1 MISKLLES
9 LKNDLIIKLL
19 LFAGCVSII
28 VNTVSAENDDV
39 LKYSYIEGLSLF
51 VSALV
56 ILFTQ
61 SQNSFEHSKK
71 MEMISRLQYNLNSA
85 NVIRDSKQINLDFS
99 QIVFGDLVVLREGME
114 IPADGILIEGY
125 DILVDESSMTGES
138 DQISKNLYRE
148 CMEIYKNR
156 AKHNQNLGDHEIPS
170 PLLLAGFFFLKKKN
184 KN

>member
-9 LKNDLIIKLL
+9 LQNDLIIKLL

-28 VNTVSAENDDV
+28 VNTISAENEDV

-51 VSALV
+51 VSAMI

-71 MEMISRLQYNLNSA
+71 MEMISKLQYISNYV
-85 NVIRDSKQINLDFS
+85 NVIRDSQQINIHFS
-99 QIVFGDLVVLREGME
+99 DIVFGDLVVLREGME
-114 IPADGILIEGY
+114 LPADGILVEGY
-125 DILVDESSMTGES
+125 DILVDESSITGES
-138 DQISKNLYRE
+138 DQISKNMYGE

-156 AKHNQNLGDHEIPS
+156 AKNNNNLGDHDIPS
-170 PLLLAGFFFLKKKN
+170 PLLLAGFSSFKIK
-184 KN
+184 